1 MRDRYEL
8 GTTVPHEEQCSQVG
22 APNFSITSRMEARA
36 LISQLRRLH
45 GPEPEGAVLKLISCP
60 HDFGTY
66 YDVAVEYQDDSEEAE
81 AYMLKIDGGVPDT
94 WDEQARKE
102 LEAQDYFSKMKE
114 DQRAAI

>member
-8 GTTVPHEEQCSQVG
+8 GTTVPHEEHCSQVG

-36 LISQLRRLH
+36 LISQLLRIH
-45 GPEPEGAVLKLISCP
+45 GPEPQGAVLKIISCP

-66 YDVAVEYQDDSEEAE
+66 YDVAVEYDDASEEAE
-81 AYMLKIDGGVPDT
+81 AYMLKIDGGVPDN

-102 LEAQDYFSKMKE
+102 LEAEDYFGKIKE
-114 DQRAAI
+114 DQRERV

>member
-8 GTTVPHEEQCSQVG
+8 GTTVPHEERCSQVG
-22 APNFSITSRMEARA
+22 APNFTSCSRMEARA
-36 LISQLRRLH
+36 LISQLRRIH
-45 GPEPEGAVLKLISCP
+45 GPEPQGANLRVISCP

-66 YDVAVEYQDDSEEAE
+66 YDVAVEYQDDSDEAV

-94 WDEQARKE
+94 WDEQARQE

-114 DQRAAI
+114 DQRVAV